1 MNTFTWLAKV
11 TWWCDTEKRT
21 DYSLCYGNTIEEI
34 GEQIDVY
41 YGKDVVE
48 ATITYIKEGYFNFEN
63 EELAKL
69 ILQEKE

>member
-1 MNTFTWLAKV
+1 MNTYTWIAKV
-11 TWWCDTEKRT
+11 TWYFDSEKRT

-34 GEQIDVY
+34 GEQIDKY